1 MNNLISI
8 SNQSANNFAI
18 VNYIPTFVADTTI
31 ITRNNSNMKTTII
44 HSTQTK
50 RSYKKP
56 VLNKLGKVS
65 KLTKGIKGSDVD
77 DQGDFQQA

>member
-1 MNNLISI
+1 
-8 SNQSANNFAI
+8 
-18 VNYIPTFVADTTI
+18 
-31 ITRNNSNMKTTII
+31 MKTINM

-77 DQGDFQQA
+77 DQGDFQDS

>member
-1 MNNLISI
+1 
-8 SNQSANNFAI
+8 
-18 VNYIPTFVADTTI
+18 
-31 ITRNNSNMKTTII
+31 MKTINM

-65 KLTKGIKGSDVD
+65 KLTKSDKGSGLEDATALWV
-77 DQGDFQQA
+77 

>member
-1 MNNLISI
+1 
-8 SNQSANNFAI
+8 
-18 VNYIPTFVADTTI
+18 
-31 ITRNNSNMKTTII
+31 MKTIDM

-65 KLTKGIKGSDVD
+65 KLTKEQKGSTATD
-77 DQGDFQQA
+77 GNGFAEIIE

>member
-1 MNNLISI
+1 
-8 SNQSANNFAI
+8 
-18 VNYIPTFVADTTI
+18 
-31 ITRNNSNMKTTII
+31 MKTNNM

-65 KLTKGIKGSDVD
+65 KLTKDLNKGSAGTD
-77 DQGDFQQA
+77 DQNRITLGPL

>member
-1 MNNLISI
+1 
-8 SNQSANNFAI
+8 
-18 VNYIPTFVADTTI
+18 
-31 ITRNNSNMKTTII
+31 MKTNNM

-65 KLTKGIKGSDVD
+65 KLTKEEKGST
-77 DQGDFQQA
+77 GDTLGAGGYETGGEG

>member
-1 MNNLISI
+1 
-8 SNQSANNFAI
+8 
-18 VNYIPTFVADTTI
+18 
-31 ITRNNSNMKTTII
+31 MKTIDM

-65 KLTKGIKGSDVD
+65 KLTKGTKSGSLMDDVTEINNW
-77 DQGDFQQA
+77 AP

>member
-1 MNNLISI
+1 
-8 SNQSANNFAI
+8 
-18 VNYIPTFVADTTI
+18 
-31 ITRNNSNMKTTII
+31 MKTVNS

-65 KLTKGIKGSDVD
+65 KLTHGIKGSIFPD
-77 DQGDFQQA
+77 GDSDLQLNEAD

>member
-1 MNNLISI
+1 
-8 SNQSANNFAI
+8 
-18 VNYIPTFVADTTI
+18 
-31 ITRNNSNMKTTII
+31 MKTNNM

-65 KLTKGIKGSDVD
+65 KLTKEEKGSV
-77 DQGDFQQA
+77 GDTFGPGGPTVGDE

>member
-1 MNNLISI
+1 
-8 SNQSANNFAI
+8 
-18 VNYIPTFVADTTI
+18 
-31 ITRNNSNMKTTII
+31 MKTNNM

-65 KLTKGIKGSDVD
+65 KLTKDLKGSGAIDNL
-77 DQGDFQQA
+77 QTNSKYA